1 MMEECQQSTSS
12 AGSKPMACP
21 VPNRKY
27 KIEDMGFMK
36 NQSIQFYSEN
46 IHMASKFKNKRT
58 MGLVQTDEDA
68 ESANSKMKKKLEKMN
83 QMRNKFGIKF
93 KTKKEGEVVGSNQQ
107 GQNEESGLTLDIQEG
122 SDGKDKNIDLR
133 ETKGSSKELSKD
145 LNKKDAIVEQE
156 GEEDGSSIDRCSNPV
171 SVNLEEAADFQFDGS
186 ISEEDDDEGSHDSFK
201 F

>member
-1 MMEECQQSTSS
+1 
-12 AGSKPMACP
+12 MACP